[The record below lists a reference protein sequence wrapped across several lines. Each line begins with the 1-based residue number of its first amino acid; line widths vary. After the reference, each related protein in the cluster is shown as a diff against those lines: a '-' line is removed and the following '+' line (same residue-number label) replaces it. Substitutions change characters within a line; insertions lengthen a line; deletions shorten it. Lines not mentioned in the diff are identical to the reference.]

1 MRRCLQEQDG
11 GWGVWGG
18 RPANHRIEKT
28 PNVASG
34 FQRMVREVEP
44 QRNATAIGLR
54 KQMRHKHR
62 TKFCR
67 ANPNFTPRTHPNLTL
82 KPLKPNLAAQAPPPA
97 VRSYSNCTDV
107 YHELPE
113 AVTQQN
119 QKGVT
124 FPNTVEQTQA
134 AVAITGGERAHGIF
148 NAAPRCPRRHN
159 GILEVRSWTAAQYN
173 CGDHLF
179 TLERCEM
186 ASAGRGCDA
195 EERTPAMDITPAH
208 SPHTD
213 S

>member
-1 MRRCLQEQDG
+1 MSHREMRLQSAFESKCGTSTARNFVEQI
-11 GWGVWGG
+11 
-18 RPANHRIEKT
+18 PTSHLEHI
-28 PNVASG
+28 
-34 FQRMVREVEP
+34 
-44 QRNATAIGLR
+44 
-54 KQMRHKHR
+54 
-62 TKFCR
+62 
-67 ANPNFTPRTHPNLTL
+67 PNLTP

-186 ASAGRGCDA
+186 ASAGRGCYA
-195 EERTPAMDITPAH
+195 EERTPAH